1 MLLVGAVNYVCMY
14 FAPLEYRTYIFL
26 KNLLDHL
33 HSARSLRIKW
43 QGVKDLR
50 FSVWAHSHGHRHEVK
65 NQAHREQTAFQ
76 DWATAICLWS
86 NTKKQH
92 VQCPLEAFGTAIP
105 FIFSACYFCDVQ
117 HTVSTNMYNR
127 SYCCPQ
133 DADVLDFSHFVNPL
147 RRDFPFWRWKEMS
160 RNWLCNI
167 FGFEIKSTLPD

>member
-1 MLLVGAVNYVCMY
+1 MYVLCSTRVQNIY
-14 FAPLEYRTYIFL
+14 FK

-50 FSVWAHSHGHRHEVK
+50 FSVFEHTVTGIDMRSKIKRK
-65 NQAHREQTAFQ
+65 EQTAFQ

-117 HTVSTNMYNR
+117 HTVSTNMYNQY
-127 SYCCPQ
+127 YCCPQ
-133 DADVLDFSHFVNPL
+133 DTDVLDFSHFVNPL
-147 RRDFPFWRWKEMS
+147 RRHFPLWRWKEMC
-160 RNWLCNI
+160 RNWLCNK